1 MNPKASCPGWM
12 AGVCGPACRVWHGRS
27 LCLLLA
33 MPVLARAQ
41 GEMPRDRDLNQP
53 IVVAVSEATF
63 PYSFRDKDGQLKGFA
78 NDVGTAVAQ
87 VMHLK
92 IRREVLSPPEMG
104 EALRT
109 GRVDMIQWWGETDE
123 RRTWVEFSVPIARF
137 ETVAVVRKGDSRIK
151 RLADL
156 KGKRVACGQRG
167 SVGWNYLVHEQPEAT
182 PVLTET
188 TEEYLRLLAAG
199 GVDAAVL
206 SRLTAV
212 SALERFKLKNLT
224 VLDDRIPGEKYDV
237 RYCFTVRRGDSLLL
251 ARLNEGL
258 GILHRTGEFDRIYRE
273 CFGRYE
279 SSVFTRE
286 QVVNYSLVALAVLC
300 VAATGAFLRQRALSR
315 RIARQAAELAQQRS
329 LLAALHDKHPLA
341 TVVIELP
348 VDGSVRLVSANHEA
362 ARLFSLGPETKLPL
376 LLQEVPLAAH
386 WRAHLEEAVRH
397 WRETGQLH
405 QWETTLTATQQLLE
419 ASVVPLGRDEAG
431 TTRLCVLTADVTK
444 RRLMDQEV
452 AQSRRLRAL
461 GELVGGIAHEF
472 NNLLT
477 PVLMTTSFA
486 RSRDTADPESREGF
500 AVIEQAA
507 VRAADLTRRLL
518 TFGRKVDER
527 AQPVRLA
534 DAVNNC
540 FALLRPTV
548 DRRIVWSFQPPRDLP
563 VLQLNPTDL
572 SQIVFN
578 LVINARDTLL
588 DKLAHPPDATWTPQL
603 RVSVDELP
611 AAEGP
616 QRVTPETRTPVAWQR
631 LTVEDNGR
639 GIAPGIVDRIFEP
652 FFTTKEVGQGTGL
665 GLATVWHLVTDAGG
679 EVTVEST
686 PGKGSRFH
694 VLLPRWGARVP
705 PSAGHPA
712 APVATVETPGRRVL
726 LVEDE
731 PLIASAAMA
740 LLRQAGHL
748 VTHQPDGAE
757 AWAYLSTHA
766 ADCDLLLADVN
777 MPRMNGV
784 DLVRRARENG
794 FRGRI
799 LMISGRVTPE
809 ERRALDELGIDGMLN
824 KPFTGD
830 QLQAA
835 VQKVLRVSTAKPVR
849 AI

>member
-1 MNPKASCPGWM
+1 M
-12 AGVCGPACRVWHGRS
+12 AAVCGPARRRVWQRGS

-33 MPVLARAQ
+33 MPVLAHAQ
-41 GEMPRDRDLNQP
+41 GEPPKERDLNQP
-53 IVVAVSEATF
+53 IVVAVSESFF
-63 PYSFRDKDGQLKGFA
+63 PYQFRDRDGQLKGFA
-78 NDVGTAVAQ
+78 NEVTDAVARA
-87 VMHLK
+87 MHLRL
-92 IRREVLSPPEMG
+92 RRVAVANSTVAEM
-104 EALRT
+104 LRG
-109 GRVDMIQWWGETDE
+109 GRVDIIQFWGETPE
-123 RRTWVEFSVPIARF
+123 RRVWAEFSVPVVGGI
-137 ETVAVVRKGDSRIK
+137 ETIAVVRKDDTRFRK
-151 RLADL
+151 LADL
-156 KGKRVACGQRG
+156 DSKRVAVGQVG
-167 SVGWNYLVHEQPEAT
+167 TVGWKYLTAEHPKAT
-182 PVLTET
+182 PVFTET
-188 TEEYLRLLAAG
+188 SEQFLRMLAAG
-199 GVDAAVL
+199 EIDAAVM
-206 SRLTAV
+206 SRLTAFTMIDR
-212 SALERFKLKNLT
+212 LGLHNLT

-258 GILHRTGEFDRIYRE
+258 GILHRTGEFDRIYRGW
-273 CFGRYE
+273 FGHYG
-279 SSVFTRE
+279 SSVFTRD

-341 TVVIELP
+341 TVVLELP
-348 VDGSVRLVSANHEA
+348 VDGSIRLVSANHEA
-362 ARLFSLGPETKLPL
+362 ARLFDLGLAAMLPL
-376 LLQEVPLAAH
+376 SLHQVPLATH

-405 QWETTLTATQQLLE
+405 QWETPLTATQQLLE

-431 TTRLCVLTADVTK
+431 TSRLCVLTADVTK

-486 RSRDTADPESREGF
+486 RSRDSVDPESREGF
-500 AVIEQAA
+500 AVIEQAT

-563 VLQLNPTDL
+563 TLHLNPTDL

-603 RVSVDELP
+603 RVSVDELS

-616 QRVTPETRTPVAWQR
+616 QRVTPVTRTPIAWQR

-639 GIAPGIVDRIFEP
+639 GIAPGIVERIFEP
-652 FFTTKEVGQGTGL
+652 FFTTKEVGRGTGL
-665 GLATVWHLVTDAGG
+665 GLATVWHLVTEAGG
-679 EVTVEST
+679 DVAVESR
-686 PGKGSRFH
+686 PGEGSRFH

-705 PSAGHPA
+705 PPA
-712 APVATVETPGRRVL
+712 DHRASPVATVETPACRVL

-731 PLIASAAMA
+731 PLIARAAMA

-809 ERRALDELGIDGMLN
+809 ERRALDELGIDGILK

-835 VQKVLRVSTAKPVR
+835 VQQVLRVPAAKPVR
-849 AI
+849 AS